1 MTSAV
6 RRGRTLD
13 PRAVAM
19 ATKSR
24 RDRIKYLESQVTKGE
39 ATFKERK
46 ELIFKWGYK
55 LENDKIV
62 ARGTVR

>member
-1 MTSAV
+1 MTSAL

-13 PRAVAM
+13 PGAVAM
-19 ATKSR
+19 ARKKR
-24 RDRIKYLESQVTKGE
+24 KDRISYLESQVTKGE

-62 ARGTVR
+62 GKGRVD

>member
-1 MTSAV
+1 MGSAL

-13 PRAVAM
+13 SRAVAM
-19 ATKSR
+19 ARKKR
-24 RDRIKYLESQVTKGE
+24 KDRISYLESQVTKGE
-39 ATFKERK
+39 ATFQERK

-62 ARGTVR
+62 GKGEV

>member
-1 MTSAV
+1 MGSAL

-13 PRAVAM
+13 QKAVAM
-19 ATKSR
+19 ARKKR
-24 RDRIKYLESQVTKGE
+24 KERISYLESQVTKGQ
-39 ATFKERK
+39 ATFKERG

-62 ARGTVR
+62 AKGNVR

>member
-1 MTSAV
+1 MSSAL

-19 ATKSR
+19 ARKNR
-24 RDRIKYLESQVTKGE
+24 HDRIKYLESQVTKGE

-62 ARGTVR
+62 AKGTVR

>member
-1 MTSAV
+1 MGSAL

-13 PRAVAM
+13 PKAVAM
-19 ATKSR
+19 AVKKR
-24 RDRIKYLESQVTKGE
+24 KDRISYLESQVTKGE

-55 LENDKIV
+55 LENDRIAVK
-62 ARGTVR
+62 GG